1 MNDQGEWDGW
11 TGSCYYELYNEITLF
26 NVAFFPSLCQP
37 GFGLKNGSLGDH
49 IKWKEI

>member
-26 NVAFFPSLCQP
+26 NVAFFPSMSA
-37 GFGLKNGSLGDH
+37 GIRFEE
-49 IKWKEI
+49 W